1 MSAATLGA
9 VASVATGLMFL
20 VSGASK
26 LAAPQAWR
34 VGANDLGVPWLLA
47 RPVPGVEL
55 VLGAGLAVVWQRGV
69 LAWIA
74 VVLLVAF
81 TALLALRLLQGRRP
95 VCACFGSWSA
105 RPIGV
110 RHVARNAGF
119 LALALAAA
127 LL

>member
-34 VGANDLGVPWLLA
+34 AGANDLGVPWLLA